1 MILLI
6 YLHLI
11 SLPLKLLSD
20 SGLHLVLHAVEL
32 GVAIASVP
40 LLQMVALGSATV
52 NLHPLSALV
61 HLIHA
66 SFACEL

>member
-6 YLHLI
+6 CLHLI

-20 SGLHLVLHAVEL
+20 SGPLLVLHAVEL
-32 GVAIASVP
+32 DVAIASVL
-40 LLQMVALGSATV
+40 LLQMVVLGSPTV
-52 NLHPLSALV
+52 NLRPLSALV